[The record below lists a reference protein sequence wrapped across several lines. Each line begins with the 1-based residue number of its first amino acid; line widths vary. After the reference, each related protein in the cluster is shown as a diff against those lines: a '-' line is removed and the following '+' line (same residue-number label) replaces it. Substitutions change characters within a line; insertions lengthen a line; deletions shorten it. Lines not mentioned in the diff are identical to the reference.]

1 MAKLYVIKTGQTT
14 FEAESR
20 IESTAGA
27 PLSDQ
32 GVQDVHIAAGQLAAE
47 KLSAIYAAAAE
58 TEYQTAR
65 LVGRQLG
72 LKVRTVPN
80 LREIDY
86 GMWQGLTLK
95 EIRRRQPK
103 VYRQWSEAPTTVC
116 PPGGETLADGQ
127 QRIRKA
133 LEGIIRRRKNE
144 PPLLVLRPVVLV
156 LLRCIIEKKAPEAIW
171 KQIDPAFTWCSYE
184 MDETAL

>member
-1 MAKLYVIKTGQTT
+1 MARLYVIKTGQTT

-32 GVQDVHIAAGQLAAE
+32 GVQDVRTAAEQLAAE
-47 KLSAIYAAAAE
+47 KLGTIYAAAGE
-58 TEYQTAR
+58 TEHQTAR
-65 LVGRQLG
+65 LIGRQLG

-103 VYRQWSEAPTTVC
+103 VYRQWSEAPTTIC
-116 PPGGETLADGQ
+116 PPGGETLADAQ
-127 QRIRKA
+127 QRIHKA
-133 LEGIIRRRKNE
+133 LEGIIRRRKNG
-144 PPLLVLRPVVLV
+144 PPLLVLRPVVLGM
-156 LLRCIIEKKAPEAIW
+156 LRCIVEKRAPEAIW
-171 KQIDPAFTWCSYE
+171 KQTDPGFTWCSYE